1 VKSVYASPPLFRLL
15 DHCAEVVTHV
25 LDGRSLTDVI
35 ARQPADL
42 RPGVQALSFRV
53 MRWLGSAMAAR
64 RVLAPRQ
71 PPAKVDSLLLSALAL
86 LWPDEPS
93 AYAEHT
99 LVDQA
104 VKAARNR
111 TPAAAGF
118 VNAVLRRFLR
128 ERAQIVEAARSDA
141 SGAWNHPDWWVQRLR
156 HDWPGLW
163 QDWLT
168 SAQAMPPMTLRVNRR
183 AISGSDYLQRLAD
196 VGLSGRLL
204 SDPAFGGQ
212 ALTLEEP
219 CPVQRL
225 PGWEEGWVSVQD
237 ASAQRAASLVLGLSG
252 LASGARV
259 LDACAAPGGKT
270 AHLLEWAD
278 LDIWALDSD
287 RVRLDRLRQ
296 GLARLNLSANT
307 LQADARQTA
316 QWWNGQPFD
325 AILLDAPCSASGI
338 VRRHPDA
345 RWLRRPGDIG
355 ELAAVQQGLLDA
367 LWPLLKPGG
376 RMVYATCSIFRQEG
390 DAQIDAFL
398 ARQGLS
404 PQVLDA
410 QSPGHLLPPMRASGE
425 VGAEGEPTLLSDGF
439 YYAVLNKP

>member
-1 VKSVYASPPLFRLL
+1 VNSVYASPPLFRLL
-15 DHCAEVVTHV
+15 DHCADVVTHV
-25 LDGRSLTDVI
+25 LDGRSMTDVL
-35 ARQPADL
+35 ARESSEL

-86 LWPDEPS
+86 LWPDEAAP
-93 AYAEHT
+93 YADHT

-104 VKAARNR
+104 VKAARAR

-128 ERAQIVEAARSDA
+128 ERAQIVESARTDAA
-141 SGAWNHPDWWVQRLR
+141 GAWNHPDWWVQRLR
-156 HDWPGLW
+156 QDWPSHW
-163 QDWLT
+163 QPWLA
-168 SAQAMPPMTLRVNRR
+168 SAQIQPPMTLRVNRR
-183 AISGSDYLQRLAD
+183 RLTGADYLNHLAE
-196 VGLSGRLL
+196 VGLSGHLL
-204 SDPAFGGQ
+204 SDPALGGQ
-212 ALTLEEP
+212 AVTLAEP

-225 PGWEEGWVSVQD
+225 PGWDDGWVSVQD
-237 ASAQRAASLVLGLSG
+237 ASAQRAASLVLGSSG
-252 LASGARV
+252 LQPGARV

-278 LDIWALDSD
+278 LDLWALDSD
-287 RVRLDRLRQ
+287 RIRLERLKQ
-296 GLARLNLSANT
+296 GLARLRLTANT
-307 LQADARQTA
+307 AQADARQTS
-316 QWWNGQPFD
+316 QWWDGQAFD

-355 ELAAVQQGLLDA
+355 ELAQIQRGLLDA

-376 RMVYATCSIFRQEG
+376 RLVYATCSVFRQEG
-390 DAQIDAFL
+390 EAQIEAFL
-398 ARQGLS
+398 ARNGLS
-404 PQVLDA
+404 PSVRVA
-410 QSPGHLLPPMRASGE
+410 EAPGHLLPPVLTPAEAESGL
-425 VGAEGEPTLLSDGF
+425 PSDGF
-439 YYAVLNKP
+439 YYAALLKP